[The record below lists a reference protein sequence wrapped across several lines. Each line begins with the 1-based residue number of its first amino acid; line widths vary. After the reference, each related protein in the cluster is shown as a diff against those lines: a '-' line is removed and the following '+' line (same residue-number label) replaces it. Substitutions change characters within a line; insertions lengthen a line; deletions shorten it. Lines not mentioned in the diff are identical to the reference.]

1 MRCEEVFGKE
11 LLEEDLFWG
20 HWGGVRAV
28 CGGKVFLDAGVI
40 GVVDVPAHHDAL
52 AKVLVCAF
60 IRFFRRIEHCYVWKK
75 LWFCFSVL
83 CNQVAVICYVL
94 PKVVI

>member
-52 AKVLVCAF
+52 AKVLVCF
-60 IRFFRRIEHCYVWKK
+60 EKGCVLLSGFFAGLSTVTFGKSYGFVSLYFAIKSR
-75 LWFCFSVL
+75 
-83 CNQVAVICYVL
+83 
-94 PKVVI
+94 